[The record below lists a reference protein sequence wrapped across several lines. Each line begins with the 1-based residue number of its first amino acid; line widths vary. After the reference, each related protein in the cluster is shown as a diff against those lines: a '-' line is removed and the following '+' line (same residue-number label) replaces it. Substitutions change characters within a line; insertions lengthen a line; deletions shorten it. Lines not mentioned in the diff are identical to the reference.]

1 MKEKLKEK
9 AKNIFENYGGTIIV
23 TGSLFGAYLLGTK
36 VGYKM
41 SDLHLENGL
50 NKVFKAKP
58 ELETL
63 MLETIEE
70 LTKK

>member
-9 AKNIFENYGGTIIV
+9 AKNICENYGGVIIV

-36 VGYKM
+36 VGSKTT
-41 SDLHLENGL
+41 DLKLELGL
-50 NKVFKAKP
+50 SRVFAAKP

-63 MLETIEE
+63 MLETIDE

>member
-9 AKNIFENYGGTIIV
+9 AKNIFENYGETIII

-36 VGYKM
+36 VGGKTT
-41 SDLHLENGL
+41 DLKLELGL
-50 NKVFKAKP
+50 SRVFAAKP

-63 MLETIEE
+63 MLETIDE